1 MVNFTKDFALFN
13 HENLGSVRTLVDE
26 TGTIWFVAK
35 DVCNVLEIQNP
46 SSALGRLDEDE
57 RCIINP
63 HNFTLDSI
71 EGEKRTGSELNIINE
86 SGMYSLV
93 LGSRKPQAKEFKQW
107 LTKEVI
113 PSIRQHGGY
122 IYGQEKLSEK
132 EQKMIKESI
141 TKMHQQV
148 KKLRER
154 RHELLGENAK
164 LKEYKRYSKKEM
176 KAMNE
181 CTNIFIDLFDK
192 AQQDY
197 VKEHAKVR
205 VLENK
210 IKYLEN
216 PELLEQEKKA
226 REKEKLKQEELKRKS
241 SFLVGKDGLII
252 SQNLLSKNEDKEE
265 NIDYD

>member
-1 MVNFTKDFALFN
+1 MTTFTKDFELFN
-13 HENLGSVRTLVDE
+13 HENLGSVRTLIDE

-35 DVCNVLEIQNP
+35 DLTDILDYSNSSKTIKDHVDEEDKVITKCYTPGGEQNM
-46 SSALGRLDEDE
+46 
-57 RCIINP
+57 
-63 HNFTLDSI
+63 TV
-71 EGEKRTGSELNIINE
+71 INE
-86 SGMYSLV
+86 AGMYSLV
-93 LGSRKPQAKEFKQW
+93 LGSHKPQAKEFKQW

-132 EQKMIKESI
+132 EQKIIKESI

-164 LKEYKRYSKKEM
+164 LKEHKRYVKKEM

-197 VKEHAKVR
+197 IKEHAKVR
-205 VLENK
+205 VLEDK

-216 PELLEQEKKA
+216 PELLEQEQKV
-226 REKEKLKQEELKRKS
+226 REEEKLKQEELKRKS
-241 SFLVGKDGLII
+241 SFLVGKDGLIVP
-252 SQNLLSKNEDKEE
+252 QNLLSKNEEKE
-265 NIDYD
+265 DYTDLD